1 LKAGGHVRVLS
12 QRTSVVLPVIEN
24 PNVARGTAFVPFGQQ
39 GGAAGQLIDAAELA
53 STGIVKVRLETVGD

>member
-1 LKAGGHVRVLS
+1 
-12 QRTSVVLPVIEN
+12 VLPVVEN

-39 GGAAGQLIDAAELA
+39 GGAAGQLIDAAELS